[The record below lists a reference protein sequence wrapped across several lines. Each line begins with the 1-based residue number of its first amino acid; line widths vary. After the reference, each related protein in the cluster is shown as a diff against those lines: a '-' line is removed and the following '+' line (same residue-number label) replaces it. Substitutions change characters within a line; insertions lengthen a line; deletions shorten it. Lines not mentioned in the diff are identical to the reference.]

1 MILVLTLIVFAFYK
15 LGMLWIY
22 SQKQA
27 PFWWIEIVALEQQS
41 TLYYGPF
48 KTSTEAAS
56 YQSSVIKDMKAET
69 QKITVTI
76 RIYQPEILAITSIED
91 PNREPPSLPER

>member
-1 MILVLTLIVFAFYK
+1 
-15 LGMLWIY
+15 MLWIY

-27 PFWWIEIVALEQQS
+27 PFWWIEIVVLEPQS

-48 KTSTEAAS
+48 KTSVEAAS

-69 QKITVTI
+69 QQITVTI
-76 RIYQPEILAITSIED
+76 HTCQPEILAITSIED
-91 PNREPPSLPER
+91 PNRDPPFLPEQ

>member
-1 MILVLTLIVFAFYK
+1 
-15 LGMLWIY
+15 MLWIY

-27 PFWWIEIVALEQQS
+27 PFWWIEVVALEPQS

-48 KTSTEAAS
+48 RTSTEAAN
-56 YQSSVIKDMKAET
+56 YQANVTKDMKAEP

-76 RIYQPEILAITSIED
+76 RTCQPEILAITSIEA
-91 PNREPPSLPER
+91 PNREPPFLPER